1 MSNGHVIYCLMGKSA
16 SGKDTIYRALK
27 ERAEKSGGVLLQEVV
42 PYTTRPMRAGEK
54 DGVTYYFRTDE
65 EFERARREGRIIES
79 RDYKVVSG
87 VWHYYTEDDGQIDL
101 TSRSYL
107 LIGTLES
114 YCSFCSY
121 YGKDNVVP
129 LYVELEAG
137 ERLQRALDREKREAC
152 PRYKELCR
160 RFLADEADFSE
171 EKLAQ
176 AGIRERFVNE
186 DLESCVEKIWEKICQ
201 ESDLTG

>member
-1 MSNGHVIYCLMGKSA
+1 
-16 SGKDTIYRALK
+16 
-27 ERAEKSGGVLLQEVV
+27 
-42 PYTTRPMRAGEK
+42 MRAGEK
-54 DGVTYYFRTDE
+54 DGVTYHFRTDE

-79 RDYKVVSG
+79 RDYTVVSG

-137 ERLQRALDREKREAC
+137 ERLQRALDREKEKPGRDIKSCAGDFLPMKRTF
-152 PRYKELCR
+152 PRR
-160 RFLADEADFSE
+160 SSWRQGFA
-171 EKLAQ
+171 
-176 AGIRERFVNE
+176 N
-186 DLESCVEKIWEKICQ
+186 DLRTKIWRAVLKRYGRKYVRNRI
-201 ESDLTG
+201 